1 MVRRPPRS
9 TRTDTLFPDTT
20 LFRSGGNG
28 TVLFTSNRCSPS
40 SNRAGNWKSRM
51 PSFLEQYRI
60 ADFLDWHKEKRLVLN
75 PEFQRGSVWTAAAKT
90 YLIDTIL
97 RQLPMPKVYLRT
109 RVDLESKKSIREV
122 VDGQQRLRAH
132 IDVSDD
138 TLAFQKRA
146 GGFAGTR

>member
-1 MVRRPPRS
+1 
-9 TRTDTLFPDTT
+9 
-20 LFRSGGNG
+20 
-28 TVLFTSNRCSPS
+28 
-40 SNRAGNWKSRM
+40 M

-122 VDGQQRLRAH
+122 VDGQQRLRA
-132 IDVSDD
+132 IIEFSDD
-138 TLAFQKRA
+138 KFALSKRA
-146 GGFAGTR
+146 GEFAGTRYSTLQTELQERLDRKSTRLNSSN